1 MLMPLAN
8 GKVVACLEVCT
19 HHLCSV
25 LSQAHTEYF
34 KGGYNLKSISKS
46 ALAVTRTLMGEPP
59 DRLEETS
66 PTASGIATVQKVA
79 AYQSRFWPCLYPKD
93 MDQGFQHLT
102 MTVGQ
107 ADV

>member
-1 MLMPLAN
+1 MEKLWLAL
-8 GKVVACLEVCT
+8 KYALIMSCFVPS
-19 HHLCSV
+19 H
-25 LSQAHTEYF
+25 AHSTEYF

-93 MDQGFQHLT
+93 MDQGFTLFT

-107 ADV
+107 ADC